1 MSAVIVVTPVII
13 ASSWPAIAAAISAAI
28 GTAGFALAQEQQA
41 TVSDEVSTRNRAEID
56 VGDSEI
62 LSEAAGTGQSI
73 VVERDGIVAKFS
85 RDARG
90 ALRVCMEGEGVSKGQ
105 LKQIG
110 EELVGRVTQQYVYHR
125 VVSEMKERNMT
136 VVQEEV
142 DEDRT
147 VRIRVRNW

>member
-13 ASSWPAIAAAISAAI
+13 ASWPAIAAAITAAI
-28 GTAGFALAQEQQA
+28 GTAGFALSQEEEA
-41 TVSDEVSTRNRAEID
+41 NVSEELSTRNRAEID
-56 VGDSEI
+56 VENSEI
-62 LSEAAGTGQSI
+62 LAATAGAEQEM
-73 VVERDGIVAKFS
+73 VVERDGIVARFS

-90 ALRVCMEGEGVSKGQ
+90 ALRVCMEGDGVPKSR